1 VWEILET
8 QALSL
13 ERLSRQQARVQF
25 DVVSTKSGPAFALN
39 LTLADVDSGLRVVL
53 EKNRTRYY
61 LMREDDL
68 IEVNPHEEDVE
79 RAVYLILAEL
89 AAQK

>member
-1 VWEILET
+1 MFIYRDE
-8 QALSL
+8 
-13 ERLSRQQARVQF
+13 
-25 DVVSTKSGPAFALN
+25 
-39 LTLADVDSGLRVVL
+39 
-53 EKNRTRYY
+53 YY